1 MQLNVLLS
9 RLGKFKDSSDPH
21 SHTNYRY
28 FSDSE
33 KNARLKELHRENR
46 NAKRRMAHLEE
57 KLRERIEDEGE
68 QMDKETSLD
77 LKQIMEENNEQI
89 ETQYPRDSFMYLF
102 WKQQR
107 EALGKKD
114 LRGMR
119 WHPMMIRWC
128 LYLRH
133 HSNKAY
139 EVLRDAGLFLPSQR
153 TLRDYT
159 YYTKSVT
166 GFSSSVDEQLLLA
179 SKVLTCQEWEDY
191 MVVLIDEMHVRY
203 V

>member
-1 MQLNVLLS
+1 
-9 RLGKFKDSSDPH
+9 
-21 SHTNYRY
+21 
-28 FSDSE
+28 
-33 KNARLKELHRENR
+33 
-46 NAKRRMAHLEE
+46 
-57 KLRERIEDEGE
+57 
-68 QMDKETSLD
+68 MDKETSLD
-77 LKQIMEENNEQI
+77 LKQIMEENEQI
-89 ETQYPRDSFMYLF
+89 ETQYPRNSFMYQF

-139 EVLRDAGLFLPSQR
+139 EVLRNAGLFLPSQR

-159 YYTKSVT
+159 YYTKSAT

-179 SKVLTCQEWEDY
+179 SKGAMFICQSWQFLAQCFLPFLTIFNTILCQLLPYLAILDIPICHFWQLQQCIMQALY
-191 MVVLIDEMHVRY
+191 Q
-203 V
+203 

>member
-28 FSDSE
+28 LSDSE

-68 QMDKETSLD
+68 QMDKETNL
-77 LKQIMEENNEQI
+77 ENNEQI

-133 HSNKAY
+133 HSSLK
-139 EVLRDAGLFLPSQR
+139 
-153 TLRDYT
+153 
-159 YYTKSVT
+159 
-166 GFSSSVDEQLLLA
+166 
-179 SKVLTCQEWEDY
+179 
-191 MVVLIDEMHVRY
+191 
-203 V
+203 